1 MTKLR
6 ISTMAMLMALL
17 VGAGLLAQGRR
28 GGVVRGGVRG
38 AMVGGL
44 LGGSSG
50 AKVGRA
56 VGAVAGGVK
65 RANYRADQ
73 RVIYAESQA
82 RTKYQST
89 TVYRAAPRSNFHQAQ
104 PRVIVTRR
112 VVRRR

>member
-6 ISTMAMLMALL
+6 ISTLVILMSLL
-17 VGAGLLAQGRR
+17 AGASLLAQGRR

-73 RVIYAESQA
+73 RAMRAEAQA
-82 RTKYQST
+82 RTQYQST
-89 TVYRAAPRSNFHQAQ
+89 TRYRAAPRSNFHQAQ

-112 VVRRR
+112 VVRSR